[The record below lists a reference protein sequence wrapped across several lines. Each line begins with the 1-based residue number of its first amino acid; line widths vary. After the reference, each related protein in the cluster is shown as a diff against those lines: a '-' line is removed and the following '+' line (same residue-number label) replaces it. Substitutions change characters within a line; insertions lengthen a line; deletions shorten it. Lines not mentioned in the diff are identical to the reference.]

1 MCWARQITR
10 PVILG
15 TDGHTS
21 REDEAVL
28 GFLRTAKIRQF
39 LEPGQTSDALHP
51 PPPPRPGPAHHVSST
66 ASPIIAGI
74 SDVRLSP

>member
-1 MCWARQITR
+1 MFVLLYVKCWARQITR

-15 TDGHTS
+15 TDGHAS

-39 LEPGQTSDALHP
+39 LESEQTFGHFDPLAP
-51 PPPPRPGPAHHVSST
+51 TR
-66 ASPIIAGI
+66 
-74 SDVRLSP
+74 